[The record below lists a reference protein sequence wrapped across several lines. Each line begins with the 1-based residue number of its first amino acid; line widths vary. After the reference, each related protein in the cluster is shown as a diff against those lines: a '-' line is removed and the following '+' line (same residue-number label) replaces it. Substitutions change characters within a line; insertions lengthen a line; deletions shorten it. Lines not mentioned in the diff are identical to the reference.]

1 MFGKNKKKKLEDEAE
16 KAARIE
22 SLSSFYSA
30 FGRLVYEI
38 GSAIL
43 DSEEFFDQVSDE
55 QKYAIQLE
63 TIYIALIV
71 VMERVNGV
79 AGQHLS
85 ESYFGLA
92 LEQSSEVLLA
102 ANPGEL
108 DDVSQMLV
116 NGYVER
122 VQGRYK
128 GSEIFPKNPL
138 GPSGSLLKDF
148 VSSVEGTTGISIRP
162 SVQLAIFAE
171 MTDRSIEVH
180 RAMEIIADYL

>member
-1 MFGKNKKKKLEDEAE
+1 MFGKKNKKKLEDEAE

-30 FGRLVYEI
+30 FGRLVFEI

-43 DSEEFFDQVSDE
+43 DSEEFSAQVSDE
-55 QKYAIQLE
+55 QKYAVQIE
-63 TIYIALIV
+63 TIYLALIV
-71 VMERVNGV
+71 VMNRVNGV
-79 AGQHLS
+79 AGQNLS

-92 LEQSSEVLLA
+92 LEQAAEVIVA

-128 GSEIFPKNPL
+128 ESEIFPKNPF

-148 VSSVEGTTGISIRP
+148 VGSVEATTGIIIGT
-162 SVQLAIFAE
+162 SVQLVIYAE
-171 MTDRSIEVH
+171 MADRSMEVR
-180 RAMEIIADYL
+180 RAMEMISDYL